1 MFTIVFDNIAQKMKF
16 PFRISPVNVTKS
28 AVSYFISCVV
38 QAKWNYEE
46 SLMIKII
53 NEKYVYLNLYFA
65 MA

>member
-1 MFTIVFDNIAQKMKF
+1 MKF